1 MIVLTLLAL
10 VQAPLPQSPTPP
22 PSSFYWFDLDG
33 DGDQDA
39 LAVEPGGSVRLL
51 RNQGAGSFADDTL
64 AAGLAEAVGAKSA
77 LIGDYDL
84 DGSED
89 LVLVGAGGLR
99 LLRQAG
105 GVFVDV
111 TSSAGLADLGPIA
124 SAGWV
129 DANGDGRP
137 DLHLVG
143 WGSHRVFANEAAGLF
158 RELDLGASETKPAG
172 VVISAGSDAP
182 AVAGRTNPDE
192 RNPRE
197 RDRGAPERSASSSRT
212 PASDPSNP
220 APRGGGTPG
229 GGGGIDFAFCPSG
242 INDAAVGTC
251 VSASSV
257 PTLGMLYPLGN
268 EFSIDAVTGNVGVGT
283 TTPGYALEVAGQVVS
298 GTSNTAAG
306 LESAM
311 GGGKLNAASGDQ
323 STIAGGESNSATA
336 QGAFVGGGLSNA
348 ALSTH
353 AVVAGGVGNRATY
366 RSFVG
371 GGDNNAAT
379 GNLSTV
385 AGGKLNEARQ
395 LGDAVG
401 GGEQNI
407 SDATHATISGGF
419 ANSVSGAKGAVG
431 GGESNVA
438 TGAYGAIPGGRQNTA
453 GGAYALAAGRR
464 AKAVHD
470 GSFVWADS
478 TDADFASTAADQ
490 FLVRAAGGMGL
501 GMVPDPSFQLD
512 VAGAVRATDTFVS
525 TKAVG
530 APFSLA
536 SSELN
541 ANLNADFLDGLD
553 ASAFSQFGFAVDT
566 GEIATDAV
574 TADKIAPF
582 AVGVSELG
590 FGAVNSSK
598 LAIGAVSTNRIA
610 ADAVTSSKIAAGAVD
625 SAALAANAVAATN
638 VLDGAITLP
647 KLDASTGIAGQI
659 LSNSGSGVAWA
670 SLPTAEWT
678 PISSAGSIVSAP
690 GTYYLTGSLT
700 AGVGQYGI
708 EVQSSDVTINLNG
721 YTLTGV
727 PGALD
732 GVKASG
738 TLENVTVAG
747 GAVRNFDGWGVRLST
762 VTGAKV
768 LSIAAINN
776 GNGIQLG
783 SHNFANSCIA
793 KDNIGDGVSLGPN
806 SRADSCFA
814 KDNGGHGFSMQ
825 NQSSAAACQAKG
837 NNADGFYS
845 LYSVSIVDSTAES
858 NNNGFNLCY
867 WGPTIVERCFAAYNS
882 SHGFYL
888 CGVVKHSVA
897 VSNGADGF
905 RHASGLVA
913 HCRAGQNTGN
923 GIFADFAQVMD
934 CSSSGNDIHG
944 IHALNRSIV
953 LRNRCTGN
961 GNGTGAGIY
970 ADGDGHRIEGNSIST
985 NAIGINVDGTDSL
998 IIRNS
1003 AYNNGVD
1010 YDIAG
1015 GNQDAQ
1021 VLSPGSGFTSSNA
1034 WANFSL

>member
-1 MIVLTLLAL
+1 MIILTLLAFA
-10 VQAPLPQSPTPP
+10 QAPLPPSSPTPP

-39 LAVEPGGSVRLL
+39 LAIEPGGSLRLL

-64 AAGLAEAVGAKSA
+64 AAGLAEVAGAKSA

-84 DGSED
+84 DGSDD
-89 LVLVGAGGLR
+89 LVLAGAGGLR

-124 SAGWV
+124 STGWV

-158 RELDLGASETKPAG
+158 RELDLGSSETAHAG
-172 VVISAGSDAP
+172 VVVSAGSGAP
-182 AVAGRTNPDE
+182 TVAGHTNADE
-192 RNPRE
+192 RSPRE
-197 RDRGAPERSASSSRT
+197 RDRGAPERSATSSRT
-212 PASDPSNP
+212 AASDPSDP
-220 APRGGGTPG
+220 APRGGGSPG
-229 GGGGIDFAFCPSG
+229 SGGGIDFAFCPSG

-283 TTPGYALEVAGQVVS
+283 TTPGYALEVAGQIVS
-298 GTSNTAAG
+298 GTGNTAAG
-306 LESAM
+306 LESAL

-336 QGAFVGGGLSNA
+336 QGAFVGGGLLNS
-348 ALSTH
+348 ALSSQ
-353 AVVAGGVGNRATY
+353 AAIAGGVGNRATY

-371 GGDNNAAT
+371 GGDNNAAI
-379 GNLSTV
+379 GNLTTV
-385 AGGKLNEARQ
+385 AGGKLNESRQ
-395 LGDAVG
+395 MGDAVG
-401 GGEQNI
+401 GGELNI
-407 SDATHATISGGF
+407 ADATHATIAGGF
-419 ANSVSGAKGAVG
+419 ANSATGAKTSIG

-438 TGAYGAIPGGRQNTA
+438 TGAYGSVPGGRQNTA
-453 GGAYALAAGRR
+453 GGAYSQAAGRR

-470 GSFVWADS
+470 GAFVWADS

-525 TKAVG
+525 TKALG
-530 APFSLA
+530 APFSVA

-625 SAALAANAVAATN
+625 SAALAADAVGTPN
-638 VLDGAITLP
+638 VLDGAVTLP
-647 KLDASTGIAGQI
+647 KLDASAGSVGQV
-659 LSNSGSGVAWA
+659 LGHNGSNVAWA
-670 SLPTAEWT
+670 TLPNASWT
-678 PISSAGSIVSAP
+678 PISALPYTVVSSGS
-690 GTYYLTGSLT
+690 YYLTGNLT
-700 AGVGQYGI
+700 GVSGSDGI
-708 EVQSSDVTINLNG
+708 VVIASDVTIHLNG
-721 YTLTGV
+721 FSLIGV
-727 PGALD
+727 PESEYGISGFSADRTTVIGGTVQNWPFGGVALGENGAAYR
-732 GVKASG
+732 VMA
-738 TLENVTVAG
+738 
-747 GAVRNFDGWGVRLST
+747 R
-762 VTGAKV
+762 
-768 LSIAAINN
+768 
-776 GNGIQLG
+776 
-783 SHNFANSCIA
+783 
-793 KDNIGDGVSLGPN
+793 
-806 SRADSCFA
+806 
-814 KDNGGHGFSMQ
+814 DNGLL
-825 NQSSAAACQAKG
+825 
-837 NNADGFYS
+837 GFYCS
-845 LYSVSIVDSTAES
+845 FGQYALLVDC
-858 NNNGFNLCY
+858 L
-867 WGPTIVERCFAAYNS
+867 
-882 SHGFYL
+882 
-888 CGVVKHSVA
+888 
-897 VSNGADGF
+897 AD
-905 RHASGLVA
+905 
-913 HCRAGQNTGN
+913 
-923 GIFADFAQVMD
+923 
-934 CSSSGNDIHG
+934 
-944 IHALNRSIV
+944 
-953 LRNRCTGN
+953 
-961 GNGTGAGIY
+961 GNGTSGFSVADGTVLNCVATNNGQSGFKDTGKFWRCRAFHNGGSGFGVLNSEVSHCVAGFNGTSGFQARESILLNNVAYQHGSGAGILLY
-970 ADGDGHRIEGNSIST
+970 NQLGHSGCRVEGNDVSENS
-985 NAIGINVDGTDSL
+985 IGIDAQASGNL

-1003 AYNNGVD
+1003 AWGNTTDYSIPSGNSYGQILSTSGV
-1010 YDIAG
+1010 I
-1015 GNQDAQ
+1015 
-1021 VLSPGSGFTSSNA
+1021 TSSNA
-1034 WANFSL
+1034 WANFSY